1 MTHHQKTSPR
11 GIYLLQE
18 NQRVLESVSLSAKF
32 RTLKSLTVE
41 LEYFDPEGLA
51 RSSHIKYTV
60 NLDHAKSVFR
70 FPCHNAECVGGDF
83 DLSRVLA
90 DTVAAR
96 RTSTAGE
103 ICCQGWRSK
112 ATMDVTH
119 CHNLLRFKFRLVY

>member
-1 MTHHQKTSPR
+1 MTHQQKASPR
-11 GIYLLQE
+11 GIYIQQE
-18 NQRVLESVSLSAKF
+18 NQRVLESACLSEKF

-41 LEYFDPEGLA
+41 LEYYDPEGLA

-70 FPCHNAECVGGDF
+70 FACHNSDCVGGDF

-90 DTVAAR
+90 DAVSETQ
-96 RTSTAGE
+96 TSATGE

-112 ATMDVTH
+112 ATMDSVH
-119 CHNLLRFKFRLVY
+119 CHNLLRFKLRLAY